1 VGALGV
7 QKGTAYAITI
17 SWNTSSDSLSVD
29 FPSFCPIGRLQ
40 RAFTMRLSER
50 RKVCLLRHGKSLIL
64 NTKRHYAGV
73 GPCRPVATREK
84 RASSLIFARRQTIQP
99 TSLMNSTRVGDYA

>member
-1 VGALGV
+1 MGALGV

-40 RAFTMRLSER
+40 RAFTMRLSQR

-73 GPCRPVATREK
+73 GPSPP
-84 RASSLIFARRQTIQP
+84 RRDSRKAGQQSYFCQEATIQP